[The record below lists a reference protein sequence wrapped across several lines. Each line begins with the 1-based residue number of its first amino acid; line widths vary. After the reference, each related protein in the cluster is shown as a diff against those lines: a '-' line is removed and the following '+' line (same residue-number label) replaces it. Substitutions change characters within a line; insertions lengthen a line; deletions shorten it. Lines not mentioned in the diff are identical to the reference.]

1 LAVRASDKGE
11 RRRSTAH
18 RALADGPS
26 LEEVLRQV
34 GEDIV
39 NEPIPESLLQSL
51 LPGKRC
57 EAVGRPPLPFSG
69 RLTTTSR

>member
-18 RALADGPS
+18 PALADGPS

-39 NEPIPESLLQSL
+39 NDPIPESLLQAL
-51 LPGKRC
+51 QGKRG
-57 EAVGRPPLPFSG
+57 EAVARPPLPFSG